1 MKTIADPGQLTALT
15 RRLEALSA
23 TQSRVWGTMS
33 AHQMVVH
40 LGDGAEAVL
49 GRRPFAAPRRRGS
62 RALKWVAL
70 VLPLPWP
77 RGIRS
82 GAEPASRVLSQE
94 EFSADRD
101 RAIRTL
107 LELAAAPASGLAERH
122 PIFGP
127 MSRAD
132 WQRWAFLHTD
142 HHLRQFGL

>member
-1 MKTIADPGQLTALT
+1 MHTIADARQLTALT
-15 RRLEALSA
+15 RRLQDLSA

-49 GRRPFAAPRRRGS
+49 GRRPFGAARRGGS

-70 VLPLPWP
+70 ALPLPWP

-82 GAEPASRVLSQE
+82 GADPASRVLSQE

-101 RAIRTL
+101 RAVRTL
-107 LELAAAPASGLAERH
+107 LELAAAPAGGLTDRH

-127 MSRAD
+127 MSHAD

-142 HHLRQFGL
+142 HHLRQFGQ

>member
-1 MKTIADPGQLTALT
+1 MKTIADPRQLTALT

-23 TQSRVWGTMS
+23 TPSRVWGTMS

-70 VLPLPWP
+70 ALPLPWP

-101 RAIRTL
+101 R
-107 LELAAAPASGLAERH
+107 
-122 PIFGP
+122 

-132 WQRWAFLHTD
+132 WRRWAFLHTD